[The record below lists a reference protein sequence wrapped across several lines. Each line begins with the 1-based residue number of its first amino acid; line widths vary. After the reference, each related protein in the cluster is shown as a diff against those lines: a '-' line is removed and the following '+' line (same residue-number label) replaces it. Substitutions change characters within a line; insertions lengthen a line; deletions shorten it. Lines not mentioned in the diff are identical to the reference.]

1 MKIRYL
7 SAAIVSLFSP
17 VAFALT
23 PFVVKDI
30 RVEGI
35 QRTEAGTVFNYL
47 PIRIGDTV
55 NDDKVS
61 QAIKS
66 LYGTG
71 FFRDVRIES
80 DKDVLVVIVD
90 ERPAIAQIS
99 FSGNDEFKTDDLLK
113 GLKEAGISESRTFD
127 RSLLDKAEQEIKRL
141 YLTKSYYGVK
151 IKTTASPLERN
162 RVAINFEIDE
172 GEVAKIKEVKIIG
185 ATKFKEGALLDLMT
199 QETSGMWSWW
209 NKNDRYSKPKLLGDL
224 ETIKSYYMDR
234 GYVDFNVESTQV
246 SITPDR
252 KSVYITIAIREGE
265 QYKISTVKLAGD
277 LIVPDDQLKPL
288 VKVKPGDIFS
298 RAQINDTSK
307 ALTDRFGNDGYAFA
321 NVNAS
326 PDIDKD
332 NREVALTFFVD
343 PGRRAYVNRINIAG
357 NNKTRDEVIRREMRQ
372 PEGAWFDRESV
383 ERSKTRLDRTSFF
396 DEVNLQTKA
405 VEGTTDQ
412 VDLNVNVKERPTGN
426 VTLGVGYSQ
435 VDKVVLSAGI
445 AQNNLFGTGNSLSL
459 NMNTGKTNKT
469 LSLSYTNPYWTPDGI
484 SRGFDAYHREVNT
497 DSDTVSVARYKSK
510 SDGVGVRFGVPVT
523 EDDSINFGATLD
535 RTNIETFDDSPQQYV
550 DFVKQ
555 FGNDTTTLALT
566 AGWSRD
572 KRDSL
577 IYPTT
582 GMYQRVGLELATPP
596 LEQRYYKASYQ
607 IQNFTPLSRTFT
619 LMLNA
624 DFGYAKGYGGKPLP
638 FYKNY
643 YAGGIGS
650 VRGFDDSS
658 LGPKVVDSNGNVTD
672 EALGG
677 NRRIV
682 TNAELLFPFPG
693 MKEQDRSV
701 RLSVFLDGGQVWG
714 EDQKVKLS
722 DMRWST
728 GLALS
733 WASPIGPLKFSIGYP
748 IKKEEGDKTQ
758 RFQFQ
763 LGQIF

>member
-1 MKIRYL
+1 MKIKYL
-7 SAAIVSLFSP
+7 SAAVAALLSP

-55 NDDKVS
+55 TDDKVS

-80 DKDVLVVIVD
+80 DNDVLVVIVD
-90 ERPAIAQIS
+90 ERPSIAQIN
-99 FSGNDEFKTDDLLK
+99 FSGNDEFKTEDLLK

-141 YLTKSYYGVK
+141 YLTKSYYAVK

-172 GEVAKIKEVKIIG
+172 GEVAKIKSVKIVG

-199 QETSGMWSWW
+199 QETSGWFSWW

-224 ETIKSYYMDR
+224 EAIKSYYMDR

-252 KSVYITIAIREGE
+252 KHVYITVAIREGE
-265 QYKISTVKLAGD
+265 QYKISSVKLAGD
-277 LIVPDDQLKPL
+277 LLIPDEQLKPL
-288 VKVKPGDIFS
+288 VVVKPGDTFS
-298 RAQINDTSK
+298 RAQINATNK

-326 PDIDKD
+326 PEIDKEK
-332 NREVALTFFVD
+332 REVGLTFFVD

-357 NNKTRDEVIRREMRQ
+357 NSKTRDEVIRREMRQ

-383 ERSKTRLDRTSFF
+383 ERSKTRIERTSFF
-396 DEVNLQTKA
+396 DEVNMQTKP
-405 VEGTTDQ
+405 VEGATDQ
-412 VDLNVNVKERPTGN
+412 VDLNVTVKERPTGN

-445 AQNNLFGTGNSLSL
+445 SQNNLFGTGNALSL
-459 NMNTGKTNKT
+459 NVNTGETNKVA
-469 LSLSYTNPYWTPDGI
+469 SVSYTNPYWTPDGI

-497 DSDTVSVARYKSK
+497 DSDTTSVARYKSK

-523 EDDSINFGATLD
+523 EDDTINFGGTLD
-535 RTNIETFDDSPQQYV
+535 RTNISTFDDSPQQYK
-550 DFVKQ
+550 DFVEQ
-555 FGNDTTTLALT
+555 FGSSTTTLALT

-572 KRDSL
+572 KRDSV

-582 GMYQRVGLELATPP
+582 GMYQRVGAEVSVPP
-596 LEQRYYKASYQ
+596 LEQRYYKLSYQ
-607 IQNFTPLSRTFT
+607 WQNFTPLSRTFT

-624 DFGYAKGYGGKPLP
+624 DLGYAKGYGGKPLP

-650 VRGFDDSS
+650 VRGYDDSS
-658 LGPKVVDSNGNVTD
+658 LGPKVVDSSGNVTD

-714 EDQKVKLS
+714 EDEKVRFG

-748 IKKEEGDKTQ
+748 IKKEAGDKTQ